1 MREPLPTGL
10 DEGMDDEQLDTQT
23 KKNIPAP
30 LQRAIQ
36 TTNCPPNYDELMNF
50 DLVVLSPGVPLNHRL
65 PTQAIACGIPVTSEL
80 AFAASMLPKSVE
92 IVCVTG
98 TNGKSTTTTFLA
110 QMLSAMGHRVWAGGN
125 LGQPLS
131 KLAYDTVTDGGLT
144 PHYAAVE
151 VSSYQLEPAGEFPV
165 SAACV
170 LNVGADHLDRHQ
182 TLQKYAQTKA
192 KLVDYLE
199 PGSLTGIISE
209 DVVACCGNTRAL
221 QGCARIGSLPG
232 VIVHNNEAEVL
243 HSDWRRSRSLDLS
256 ALRCPGTHN
265 MVNAAVRSASFASA
279 GHHPVLLHLWRIL
292 LCELYNR
299 IGRALV
305 GSTGSRSRGL
315 HRTRVVIIH
324 WLLIS
329 PELFSLC
336 TLFRVL
342 PSALLICRQLSTT
355 NLDAK
360 ETNSFVLATAGGSVL
375 GICSVPWGAAV
386 AQAAEVYPQSCQPST
401 QNGAYPQGC
410 AWLSVAQ

>member
-30 LQRAIQ
+30 LQRAIE
-36 TTNCPPNYDELMNF
+36 TTNCPPNYDELLNF
-50 DLVVLSPGVPLNHRL
+50 DLVVLSPGVPLKHRL
-65 PTQAIACGIPVTSEL
+65 PTQAMACGIPVTSEL

-131 KLAYDTVTDGGLT
+131 QLAYDAVTDGGLI

-165 SAACV
+165 SAACI

-182 TLQKYAQTKA
+182 SLEKYAETKA
-192 KLVDYLE
+192 KLVDHLE

-209 DVVACCGNTRAL
+209 DIVAHCGNTRAL

-232 VIVHNNEAEVL
+232 VIVRNNEAEVL
-243 HSDWRRSRSLDLS
+243 HSYWRRSRNLDLS
-256 ALRCPGTHN
+256 AQRCPGSHN
-265 MVNAAVRSASFASA
+265 MVNAAVCSTSFVSVR
-279 GHHPVLLHLWRIL
+279 HHPVLLRLWKIL
-292 LCELYNR
+292 LCEPHNG
-299 IGRALV
+299 I
-305 GSTGSRSRGL
+305 
-315 HRTRVVIIH
+315 
-324 WLLIS
+324 
-329 PELFSLC
+329 
-336 TLFRVL
+336 
-342 PSALLICRQLSTT
+342 
-355 NLDAK
+355 
-360 ETNSFVLATAGGSVL
+360 GSVL
-375 GICSVPWGAAV
+375 AGSTSSCSRDEWFPHR
-386 AQAAEVYPQSCQPST
+386 
-401 QNGAYPQGC
+401 
-410 AWLSVAQ
+410 